1 VKKNMMRKKLVLF
14 LAIIS
19 FSCSSGGDDPSPIP
33 IVEPQVIAPV
43 EGCKGG
49 RIENASP
56 NGDRTTLV
64 WAEEFNEDGAPCV
77 KNWNHETIPP
87 NNGSWWNEEVQY
99 YTDRRENSIVEDGVL
114 KIIARKENYI
124 SKEYTSA
131 RMTTQRLFEF
141 RYGKVEIKAKL
152 PEGQGT
158 WPALWFLGANI
169 DTVGWPTC
177 GEIDLMEHGDG
188 EPGLVSS
195 TVHRANADG
204 NNYYRRG
211 EQVIENE
218 SSKFHIYE
226 MIWTNSSIQF
236 FVDEVMH
243 HSVSYDPNTP
253 FDKYFFIILNVAM
266 GGTFTGHNIDPNFT
280 SSALEVDYIR
290 VYQ

>member
-1 VKKNMMRKKLVLF
+1 MMRKKIILF
-14 LAIIS
+14 LTAIS
-19 FSCSSGGDDPSPIP
+19 FSCSSGGDDPAPIS
-33 IVEPQVIAPV
+33 IDEPQVIVPV
-43 EGCKGG
+43 EGCQGG
-49 RIENASP
+49 RIENANP
-56 NGDRTTLV
+56 TGDRTTLV
-64 WAEEFNEDGAPCV
+64 WAEEFDEDGAPCV

-99 YTDRRENSIVEDGVL
+99 YTDRRDNSIVEDGVL
-114 KIIARKENYI
+114 KIIAKKENYL

-141 RYGKVEIKAKL
+141 RYGRVEIRAKL

-195 TVHRANADG
+195 TVHRANNNGD
-204 NNYYRRG
+204 NYYRRG
-211 EQVIENE
+211 DQVIENE
-218 SSKFHIYE
+218 SSEFHIYK

-236 FVDEVMH
+236 FVDDVKH
-243 HSVSYDPNTP
+243 HDVTYDPNTP
-253 FDKYFFIILNVAM
+253 FNKYFFIILNVAM
-266 GGTFTGHNIDPNFT
+266 GGTFTGNNIDPNFT

>member
-1 VKKNMMRKKLVLF
+1 MMRKKIILF
-14 LAIIS
+14 LTAIS
-19 FSCSSGGDDPSPIP
+19 FSCSSGGDDPTPIP
-33 IVEPQVIAPV
+33 IDEPQVIVPV
-43 EGCKGG
+43 EGCQGG
-49 RIENASP
+49 RIENANP
-56 NGDRTTLV
+56 TGDRTTLV
-64 WAEEFNEDGAPCV
+64 WAEEFEEDGAPCV

-99 YTDRRENSIVEDGVL
+99 YTDRRDNSIVEDGVL
-114 KIIARKENYI
+114 KIIAKKENYL

-141 RYGKVEIKAKL
+141 RYGRVEIRAKL

-195 TVHRANADG
+195 TVHRANNNGD
-204 NNYYRRG
+204 NYYRRG
-211 EQVIENE
+211 DQVIENE
-218 SSKFHIYE
+218 SSEFHIYK

-236 FVDEVMH
+236 FVDDVKH
-243 HSVSYDPNTP
+243 HDVTYDPNTP
-253 FDKYFFIILNVAM
+253 FNKYFFIILNVAM
-266 GGTFTGHNIDPNFT
+266 GGTFTGNNIDPNFT

>member
-1 VKKNMMRKKLVLF
+1 MMRKKIILF
-14 LAIIS
+14 LTAIS
-19 FSCSSGGDDPSPIP
+19 FSCSSGGDDPAPIS
-33 IVEPQVIAPV
+33 IDEPQVIVPV
-43 EGCKGG
+43 EGCQGG
-49 RIENASP
+49 RIENANP
-56 NGDRTTLV
+56 TGDRTTLV
-64 WAEEFNEDGAPCV
+64 WAEEFDEDGAPCV

-99 YTDRRENSIVEDGVL
+99 YTDTRDNSIVEDGVL
-114 KIIARKENYI
+114 KIIAKKENYL

-141 RYGKVEIKAKL
+141 RYGRVEIRAKL

-188 EPGLVSS
+188 EQGLVSS
-195 TVHRANADG
+195 TVHRANNNGD
-204 NNYYRRG
+204 NYYRRG
-211 EQVIENE
+211 DQVIENE
-218 SSKFHIYE
+218 SSEFHIYK

-236 FVDEVMH
+236 FVDDVKH
-243 HSVSYDPNTP
+243 HDVTYDPNTP
-253 FDKYFFIILNVAM
+253 FNKYFFIILNVAM
-266 GGTFTGHNIDPNFT
+266 GGTFTGNNIDPNFT

>member
-1 VKKNMMRKKLVLF
+1 MMRKKIILF
-14 LAIIS
+14 LTAIS
-19 FSCSSGGDDPSPIP
+19 FSCSSGGDDPTPIP
-33 IVEPQVIAPV
+33 KDEPQVIVPV
-43 EGCKGG
+43 EGCQGG
-49 RIENASP
+49 RIENANP
-56 NGDRTTLV
+56 TGDRTTLV
-64 WAEEFNEDGAPCV
+64 WAEEFEEDGAPCV

-99 YTDRRENSIVEDGVL
+99 YTDRRDNSIVEDGVL
-114 KIIARKENYI
+114 KIIAKKENYL

-141 RYGKVEIKAKL
+141 RYGRVEIRAKL

-169 DTVGWPTC
+169 DTVSWPTC

-195 TVHRANADG
+195 TVHRANNNGD
-204 NNYYRRG
+204 NYYRRG
-211 EQVIENE
+211 DQVIENE
-218 SSKFHIYE
+218 SSEFHIYK

-236 FVDEVMH
+236 FVDDVKH
-243 HSVSYDPNTP
+243 HDVTYDPNTP
-253 FDKYFFIILNVAM
+253 FNKYFFIILNVAM
-266 GGTFTGHNIDPNFT
+266 GGTFTGNNIDPNFT

>member
-1 VKKNMMRKKLVLF
+1 MMRKKIILF
-14 LAIIS
+14 LTAIS
-19 FSCSSGGDDPSPIP
+19 FSCSSGGDDPAPIP
-33 IVEPQVIAPV
+33 IDEPQVIVPV
-43 EGCKGG
+43 EGCQGG
-49 RIENASP
+49 RIENANP
-56 NGDRTTLV
+56 TGDRTTLV
-64 WAEEFNEDGAPCV
+64 WAEEFEEDGAPCV

-99 YTDRRENSIVEDGVL
+99 YTDRRDNSIVEDGVL
-114 KIIARKENYI
+114 KIIAKKENYL

-141 RYGKVEIKAKL
+141 RYGRVEIRAKL

-195 TVHRANADG
+195 TVHRANNNGD
-204 NNYYRRG
+204 NYYRRG
-211 EQVIENE
+211 DQVIENE
-218 SSKFHIYE
+218 SSEFHIYK

-236 FVDEVMH
+236 FVDDVKH
-243 HSVSYDPNTP
+243 HDVTYDPNTP
-253 FDKYFFIILNVAM
+253 FNKYFFIILNVAM
-266 GGTFTGHNIDPNFT
+266 GGTFTGNNIDPNFT

>member
-1 VKKNMMRKKLVLF
+1 MMRKKLILLF
-14 LAIIS
+14 TAVS
-19 FSCSSGGDDPSPIP
+19 FSCSSGGDDPTPIP
-33 IVEPQVIAPV
+33 IDEPQVIVPV
-43 EGCKGG
+43 EGCQGG
-49 RIENASP
+49 RIENANP
-56 NGDRTTLV
+56 TGDRTTLV
-64 WAEEFNEDGAPCV
+64 WAEEFEEDGAPCV

-99 YTDRRENSIVEDGVL
+99 YTDRRDNSIVEDGVL
-114 KIIARKENYI
+114 KIIAKKENYL

-141 RYGKVEIKAKL
+141 RYGRVEIRAKL

-169 DTVGWPTC
+169 DTVSWPTC

-195 TVHRANADG
+195 TVHRANNNGD
-204 NNYYRRG
+204 NYYRRG
-211 EQVIENE
+211 DQVIENE
-218 SSKFHIYE
+218 SSEFHIYK

-236 FVDEVMH
+236 FVDDVKH
-243 HSVSYDPNTP
+243 HDVTYDPNTP
-253 FDKYFFIILNVAM
+253 FNKYFFIILNVAM
-266 GGTFTGHNIDPNFT
+266 GGTFTGNNIDPNFT

>member
-1 VKKNMMRKKLVLF
+1 MMRKKIILF
-14 LAIIS
+14 LTAIS
-19 FSCSSGGDDPSPIP
+19 FSCSSGGDDPAPIP
-33 IVEPQVIAPV
+33 IDEPQVIVPV
-43 EGCKGG
+43 EGCQGG
-49 RIENASP
+49 RIENANP
-56 NGDRTTLV
+56 TGDRTTLV
-64 WAEEFNEDGAPCV
+64 WAEEFDEDGAPCV

-99 YTDRRENSIVEDGVL
+99 YTDRRDNSIVEDGVL
-114 KIIARKENYI
+114 KIIAKKENYL

-141 RYGKVEIKAKL
+141 RYGRVEIRAKL

-195 TVHRANADG
+195 TVHRANNNGD
-204 NNYYRRG
+204 NYYRRG
-211 EQVIENE
+211 DQVIENE
-218 SSKFHIYE
+218 SSEFHIYK

-236 FVDEVMH
+236 FVDDVKH
-243 HSVSYDPNTP
+243 HDVTYDPNTP
-253 FDKYFFIILNVAM
+253 FNKYFFIILNVAM
-266 GGTFTGHNIDPNFT
+266 GGTFTGNNIDPNFT

>member
-1 VKKNMMRKKLVLF
+1 MMRKKIILF
-14 LAIIS
+14 LTAIS
-19 FSCSSGGDDPSPIP
+19 FSCSSGGDDPTPIP
-33 IVEPQVIAPV
+33 IDEPQVIVPV
-43 EGCKGG
+43 EGCQGA
-49 RIENASP
+49 RIENANP

-64 WAEEFNEDGAPCV
+64 WAEEFEEDGAPCV

-99 YTDRRENSIVEDGVL
+99 YTDRRDNSIVEDGVL
-114 KIIARKENYI
+114 KIIAKKENYL

-141 RYGKVEIKAKL
+141 RYGRVEIRAKL

-169 DTVGWPTC
+169 DTVSWPTC

-195 TVHRANADG
+195 TVHRANNNGD
-204 NNYYRRG
+204 NYYRRG
-211 EQVIENE
+211 DQVIENE
-218 SSKFHIYE
+218 SSEFHIYK

-236 FVDEVMH
+236 FVDDVKH
-243 HSVSYDPNTP
+243 HDVTYDPNTP
-253 FDKYFFIILNVAM
+253 FNKYFFIILNVAM
-266 GGTFTGHNIDPNFT
+266 GGTFTGNNIDPNFT

>member
-1 VKKNMMRKKLVLF
+1 MRKKIILF
-14 LAIIS
+14 LTAIS
-19 FSCSSGGDDPSPIP
+19 FSCSSGGDDPTPIP
-33 IVEPQVIAPV
+33 IDEPQVIVPV
-43 EGCKGG
+43 EGCQGG
-49 RIENASP
+49 RIENANP
-56 NGDRTTLV
+56 TGDRTTLV
-64 WAEEFNEDGAPCV
+64 WAEEFEEDGAPCV

-99 YTDRRENSIVEDGVL
+99 YTDRRDNSIVEDGVL
-114 KIIARKENYI
+114 KIIAKKENYL

-141 RYGKVEIKAKL
+141 RYGRVEIRAKL

-169 DTVGWPTC
+169 DTVSWPTC

-195 TVHRANADG
+195 TVHRANNNGD
-204 NNYYRRG
+204 NYYRRG
-211 EQVIENE
+211 DQVIENE
-218 SSKFHIYE
+218 SSEFHIYK

-236 FVDEVMH
+236 FVDDVKH
-243 HSVSYDPNTP
+243 HDVTYDPNTP
-253 FDKYFFIILNVAM
+253 FNKYFFIILNVAM
-266 GGTFTGHNIDPNFT
+266 GGTFTGNNIDPNFT